1 MYWKVPTFPS
11 TLSVSAFA
19 ISLETQGGPRSKM
32 IADEEPTSRMW
43 KPRQGAH
50 WDFAHAHALPI
61 LPKGPPE
68 S

>member
-1 MYWKVPTFPS
+1 
-11 TLSVSAFA
+11 
-19 ISLETQGGPRSKM
+19 M

-61 LPKGPPE
+61 LPKGPVYTGFTLWALVPAE
-68 S
+68 AQLWP